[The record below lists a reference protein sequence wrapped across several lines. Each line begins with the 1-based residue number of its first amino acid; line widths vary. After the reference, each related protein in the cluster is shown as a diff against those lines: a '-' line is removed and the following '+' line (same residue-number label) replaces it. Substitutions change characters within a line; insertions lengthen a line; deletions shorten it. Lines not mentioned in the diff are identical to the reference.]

1 MTQSRVILFDLDGTI
16 VENTDSLLKAF
27 RNSFEKLKKAYPGD
41 EAIISKFGKDLS
53 TIMEELNLEPSE
65 RKQFAIIFHENMR
78 RANRGKVVCGMKEL
92 LDFLKQKGFRLGL
105 VTSKSNG
112 LVRTELQELDLNQYF
127 DAIVDES
134 STEKHKPN
142 PDPLLMA
149 CRLLNVKPSKSIL
162 YIGDS
167 KYDAL
172 AALNAGLSP
181 QPICWGV
188 HRKEDFL
195 GLEKTLVPAENVD
208 QLKKKIEQHYQ
219 L

>member
-1 MTQSRVILFDLDGTI
+1 
-16 VENTDSLLKAF
+16 
-27 RNSFEKLKKAYPGD
+27 
-41 EAIISKFGKDLS
+41 
-53 TIMEELNLEPSE
+53 
-65 RKQFAIIFHENMR
+65 MR